1 MRVESST
8 SASTGAVARG
18 RTAPRGRW
26 WAAGLLLLAGCR
38 GEMYD
43 QPREDTYDT
52 SAFFENGQ
60 SARPLVAGTVARGEL
75 RADRHRYAGKTK
87 DLKPVDTF
95 PFPVDRPVLA
105 RGRERY
111 MIFCSPCHGAVGD
124 GRGMIVQRGFSPPP
138 SFHTDRLR
146 KEPVGHYFHVIT
158 NGFGAMYPYASR
170 IPPDDRWA
178 IIAYVRALQL
188 SRNARLDDLPPD
200 ARRPFQERAR

>member
-1 MRVESST
+1 MRVESIAST
-8 SASTGAVARG
+8 STGAVAEG
-18 RTAPRGRW
+18 RPAPRGRL

-43 QPREDTYDT
+43 QPREDTYDA
-52 SAFFENGQ
+52 SAFFKDGK
-60 SARPLVAGTVARGEL
+60 SARPLVVGVVARGEL
-75 RADRHRYAGKTK
+75 RTDRHRFAGKTK
-87 DLKPVDTF
+87 DLEPVDTF
-95 PFPVDRPVLA
+95 PFPIDGPVLE

-111 MIFCSPCHGAVGD
+111 MIYCSPCHGAVGD
-124 GRGMIVQRGFSPPP
+124 GKGMIVQRGFSPPP

-146 KEPVGHYFHVIT
+146 DEPVGHYFDVIST
-158 NGFGAMYPYASR
+158 GFGAMYPYAYR

-200 ARRPFQERAR
+200 VRRPFQERAR

>member
-1 MRVESST
+1 MCVESINFT
-8 SASTGAVARG
+8 STGAVAEG
-18 RTAPRGRW
+18 WSAPRGRW
-26 WAAGLLLLAGCR
+26 WAAGLLLLVGCR

-43 QPREDTYDT
+43 QPKENPYDA
-52 SAFFENGQ
+52 SVFFKDGK
-60 SARPLVAGTVARGEL
+60 SARPLVVGTIARGEL
-75 RADRHRYAGKTK
+75 RADRHLFVGKTQ

-95 PFPVDRPVLA
+95 PFPIDGPILE

-124 GRGMIVQRGFSPPP
+124 GKGMIVQRGFSPPP

-146 KEPVGHYFHVIT
+146 EEPVGHYFHVIT

-170 IPPDDRWA
+170 IRPDDRWA

-200 ARRPFQERAR
+200 VRRPFQERAQ